1 MASKELFTRRGGM
14 AFVGIGLWLFMA
26 LWTLSAFWQHIDEL
40 KATYQFAAKC
50 GAMAGE
56 FAALAFVFWHC
67 FSKHLGVR
75 KWALVFAVLLPSIL
89 VAHAGALRGMQESTM
104 AQRGTEERTR
114 EALTRMTQDQA
125 AVIKADSTGTQRERL
140 AKNRA
145 AVAQQAEIA
154 KNAQKEVAATI
165 AASDDKVKDSS
176 IFPRWYLDG
185 WMYSLIFIAAL
196 VMVSAI
202 FALMMRDDIDADF
215 DGVADKAQKPRNF
228 RPGFAGATAATAED
242 ESGK

>member
-1 MASKELFTRRGGM
+1 MKNQNLFTRRGGM

-40 KATYQFAAKC
+40 QATYRFAAKC

-75 KWALVFAVLLPSIL
+75 KWALVFAVLLPAIL
-89 VAHAGALRGMQESTM
+89 VSHAGALRGMQESTI
-104 AQRGTEERTR
+104 AQHGTEERTR
-114 EALTRMTQDQA
+114 EALTKMTLAQA
-125 AVIKADSTGTQRERL
+125 GSIKGDSTGTQRERL

-145 AVAQQAEIA
+145 AVQQQAELA
-154 KNAQKEVAATI
+154 KAAQKEVAATI
-165 AASDDKVKDSS
+165 ATSDDKVKDSS

-202 FALMMRDDIDADF
+202 FALMMRDDVDANF
-215 DGVADKAQKPRNF
+215 DGVPDREEFPSEIELPK
-228 RPGFAGATAATAED
+228 
-242 ESGK
+242 

>member
-1 MASKELFTRRGGM
+1 MANKDLFTRRGGM
-14 AFVGIGLWLFMA
+14 AFVGIGLWIFMA

-56 FAALAFVFWHC
+56 FAALAFVIWHC
-67 FSKHLGVR
+67 FNKHIGVR
-75 KWALVFAVLLPSIL
+75 KWALVFALILPSIL
-89 VAHAGALRGMQESTM
+89 VAHAGALRGMQESTI
-104 AQRGTEERTR
+104 AQRGTEDRTR
-114 EALTRMTQDQA
+114 EALTKMTQDQSGA
-125 AVIKADSTGTQRERL
+125 IKGDTTGTQRERL

-145 AVAQQAEIA
+145 ALREQAEIA

-165 AASDDKVKDSS
+165 AASDDKIKDTS

-196 VMVSAI
+196 VMVSCI
-202 FALMMRDDIDADF
+202 FALMMADDVDADF
-215 DGVADKAQKPRNF
+215 DGVVDKHQRREF
-228 RPGFAGATAATAED
+228 QPGFAGATAARKRDTD
-242 ESGK
+242 F

>member
-1 MASKELFTRRGGM
+1 MKNQSLFSRRGGM

-67 FSKHLGVR
+67 FSKHMGVR

-89 VAHAGALRGMQESTM
+89 VAHAGALRGMQESTN
-104 AQRGTEERTR
+104 AQRSTEDRTR
-114 EALTRMTQDQA
+114 EALTKMTQDQA
-125 AVIKADSTGTQRERL
+125 GAIKGDSTGTQRERL

-145 AVAQQAEIA
+145 ALREQAEIA

-215 DGVADKAQKPRNF
+215 DGVLDREQFPR
-228 RPGFAGATAATAED
+228 EI
-242 ESGK
+242 EVGK